1 MSKKQILHDVEKL
14 QIQLDSEGF
23 RNLSDVLL
31 ENYDSFDEDMLETLE
46 AEAERENRDLW
57 DSMQMQRKFNE
68 KFEN

>member
-1 MSKKQILHDVEKL
+1 MSKKQILQDAEKI
-14 QIQLDSEGF
+14 QIQLNTEGF

-31 ENYDSFDEDMLETLE
+31 ENYDSMDEDMLETLE